1 MLPLLL
7 LLPPL
12 VVSETILPEPSVTM
26 VVMEPL
32 AFMRVVVVVLLE
44 DEEDELADDDAD
56 DDAPWLP

>member
-1 MLPLLL
+1 
-7 LLPPL
+7 
-12 VVSETILPEPSVTM
+12 M

-44 DEEDELADDDAD
+44 DEEDDEAD